1 MNSFTSL
8 LQGSTEYLQTK
19 KALEQGKTPVH
30 VTGCVDSQKCHF
42 VASLFDEYKV
52 RVIVTYNELR
62 AREICEDL
70 KLFGANPRLY
80 PAKDLIFYQ
89 ADIKGNA
96 IVKERAAAIKEML
109 SGDPVTVVMSID
121 AALDKI
127 LPLEKVKNSIVKV
140 GMEGSLDSAELEQKL
155 VALGYERTSQV
166 SAPGEFAVRGG
177 IIDIFPLNDEN
188 PARIELFGDE
198 VDSIRSFD
206 VDSQRTIGNIEELTV
221 FPATEFILTDEEMQ
235 AGFEKIREEEKKR
248 EASLRK
254 DMKNEEAHRLKRAC
268 EEAIEAI
275 EYSRGTASLDGFVTS
290 FYDETASFLDY
301 FGKDDLVIFDEP
313 MRLEE
318 KGETSLAEFRE
329 SMIGRLEGGYILASR
344 ADVIYDY
351 KLILAKGQNKRL
363 LMLSTLDMGTAELK
377 VKERY
382 AVTAKNVNPYVSG
395 IDMLVRDLE
404 SYRKKNYRTV
414 IVTGSSARG
423 QRLAEGLEEYNIP
436 AVFTEDRNREIKPG
450 EVVIMYGALHK
461 GFEYPLANVAV
472 LVEGDT
478 FGAARKK
485 HKRKFSEAGNT
496 IHSLHELTYGDY
508 IVHERNGLGIYRG
521 IEKLENNKTEQD
533 YVKIEY
539 GDGELYIPATN
550 LESIQKYASADAD
563 KKPRINKLNSNEWRK
578 TKDRVKKA
586 VADIADQL
594 VNLYAIRSSRPGFA
608 FTPDTVWQKEF
619 EELFPY
625 EETEDQLKAI
635 EDTKR
640 DMESSRIMDRLIC
653 GDVGYG
659 KTEVALRAAFKAVQD
674 GKQVVVLVPTTIL
687 AQQHYNTFS
696 SRLIN
701 YPVTVEMLSRFRTP
715 AQQKAALKGLADGSV
730 DIIVGTHRVLSKDV
744 TFKNL
749 GLLVVDEEQRFGV
762 THKER
767 IKELKK
773 DVDVLT
779 LTATPIPRT
788 LHMSLAGI
796 REMSVLEEPP
806 VDRLPI
812 QTFVMEHN
820 DEIIREAVNREI
832 ARGGQV
838 YYVSNRVNG
847 IEEKA
852 ALVQKLVP
860 DANVAFAHGQMSE
873 RELEKIMYA
882 FISGEI
888 DVLVATT
895 IIETGL
901 DISNVNTMIIDDADK
916 MGLSQLY
923 QLRGRVGRS
932 SRTAYAFLMYKKG
945 QALKEIAEK
954 RLQAIREFSDLG
966 SGFKIAMRDLEI
978 RGAGNVLGAE
988 QSGHMEEVGYD
999 LYCKLLDNAIKK
1011 AKGEEVVS
1019 DDFETMI
1026 KLPIDAYIPT
1036 DYIKNETQKLDM
1048 YKRIAMIETEEEKLD
1063 VIDELTDR
1071 YGDIPAAVD
1080 ALLTVAQIKAMCHR
1094 VFITSV
1100 SLLPAE
1106 ANCIKLRLGM
1116 YNEAPLKTELL
1127 DDFIKNH
1134 PGTELKGNSD
1144 APYFTLNI
1152 KKGMKKMSVKD
1163 EESLMLE
1170 KLKDFLILMKELV

>member
-8 LQGSTEYLQTK
+8 LQGSTEYEQTK
-19 KALEQGKTPVH
+19 KALELGRTPVC

-42 VASLFDEYKV
+42 VASLFEGYRV
-52 RVIVTYNELR
+52 RAIVTYNDLR
-62 AREICEDL
+62 AKEICEDL
-70 KLFGANPRLY
+70 KLFGANPRFY

-109 SGDPVTVVMSID
+109 SGNPVTVVMSID

-127 LPLEKVKNSIVKV
+127 LPLEKVKESIVTL
-140 GMEGSLDSAELEQKL
+140 SDTDTIDAADLEKKL
-155 VALGYERTSQV
+155 VALGYERQSMV

-188 PARIELFGDE
+188 PSRIELFGDE
-198 VDSIRSFD
+198 VDSIRRFD
-206 VDSQRTIGNIEELTV
+206 VDSQRAVGNIERLTI
-221 FPATEFILTDEEMQ
+221 FPAAEFILTDEELQ
-235 AGFEKIREEEKKR
+235 EGFERIRAEEKKT
-248 EASLRK
+248 ESLLRK
-254 DMKNEEAHRLKRAC
+254 KMKNEEATRLKKVC
-268 EEAIEAI
+268 EEAIETM
-275 EYSRGTASLDGFVTS
+275 EYSRGAASVDAFVTS

-301 FGKDDLVIFDEP
+301 FGAEDLIVFDEP

-318 KGETSLAEFRE
+318 KGEASLTEFRE
-329 SMIGRLEGGYILASR
+329 SMTGRLEGGYVLPSR

-351 KLILAKGQNKRL
+351 KKILAKGQNKRL
-363 LMLSTLDMGTAELK
+363 LLLSTLDMGNAGLK
-377 VKERY
+377 IKERF
-382 AVTAKNVNPYVSG
+382 AVNAKNVNPYVSG
-395 IDMLVRDLE
+395 IELLVRDLE
-404 SYRKKNYRTV
+404 SYKKKRYKTIV
-414 IVTGSSARG
+414 VTGSSARG
-423 QRLAEGLEEYNIP
+423 QRLAEGLAEYGIT
-436 AVFTEDRNREIKPG
+436 AVFSEDRERQIQEG
-450 EVVIMYGALHK
+450 ETVIMYGALHK
-461 GFEYPLANVAV
+461 GFEYPLERLAV
-472 LVEGDT
+472 LAEGDT
-478 FGAARKK
+478 FGAARRK
-485 HKRKFSEAGNT
+485 HKKRFSDNGNA
-496 IHSLHELTYGDY
+496 IHSLHELSFGDF

-521 IEKLENNKTEQD
+521 IEKLENDKTEQD
-533 YVKIEY
+533 YIKIEY
-539 GDGELYIPATN
+539 ADGELYIPATN

-563 KKPRINKLNSNEWRK
+563 KKPRISRVNSNEWRK
-578 TKDRVKKA
+578 TKERVKKA

-608 FTPDTVWQKEF
+608 FGKDTVWQREF

-625 EETEDQLKAI
+625 EETDDQLKAI
-635 EDTKR
+635 EDTKN

-696 SRLIN
+696 TRLVN

-715 AQQKAALKGLADGSV
+715 AQQKATLTGLANGQV
-730 DIIVGTHRVLSKDV
+730 DIVIGTHRVLSKDV
-744 TFKNL
+744 KFKEL
-749 GLLVVDEEQRFGV
+749 GLLIVDEEQRFGV
-762 THKER
+762 THKEK
-767 IKELKK
+767 IKEMKK

-820 DEIIREAVNREI
+820 DEIIREAVNREM

-852 ALVQKLVP
+852 ALVQRLCP

-932 SRTAYAFLMYKKG
+932 SRTAYAFLMYKRG
-945 QALKEIAEK
+945 QVLKEIAEK

-999 LYCKLLDNAIKK
+999 LYCKLLDNAIRK

-1026 KLPIDAYIPT
+1026 KLPIDAFIPT

-1071 YGDIPAAVD
+1071 YGDIPEVVYS
-1080 ALLTVAQIKAMCHR
+1080 LLDVAQIKAMCHS
-1094 VFITSV
+1094 VYITAV
-1100 SLLPAE
+1100 TLLPSDQ
-1106 ANCIKLRLGM
+1106 NTVKLRLSM
-1116 YNEAPLKTELL
+1116 YNEAPVKTELL
-1127 DDFIKNH
+1127 DEFVNSH
-1134 PGTELKGNSD
+1134 PESELKGSD
-1144 APYFTLNI
+1144 KPFFTLTI
-1152 KKGMKKMSVKD
+1152 KKGTKKMGLK
-1163 EESLMLE
+1163 EEQSLIFT
-1170 KLKDFLILMKELV
+1170 KLKEFLGCMKELF

>member
-8 LQGSTEYLQTK
+8 LQESTEYIQTK
-19 KALEQGKTPVH
+19 KALELGRTPVS

-42 VASLFDEYKV
+42 VASLFDGY
-52 RVIVTYNELR
+52 RIRAIITYNDLR

-70 KLFGANPRLY
+70 KLFGANPRIY
-80 PAKDLIFYQ
+80 PSKDLIFYQ

-109 SGDPVTVVMSID
+109 SGRPVTIVMSID

-127 LPLEKVKNSIVKV
+127 LPLEKVKNATIRIAQ
-140 GMEGSLDSAELEQKL
+140 GETLDPTELERKL
-155 VALGYERTSQV
+155 VALGYERQSMV

-177 IIDIFPLNDEN
+177 IMDIFPLNDEN

-198 VDSIRSFD
+198 VDCVKSFD
-206 VDSQRTIGNIEELTV
+206 ADSQRSIENLEELII
-221 FPATEFILTDEEMQ
+221 FPAAEYILTDDEMQ
-235 AGFEKIREEEKKR
+235 EGFARIREEEKVR

-254 DMKNEEAHRLKRAC
+254 EMKNEEAHRLKKAC

-275 EYSRGTASLDGFVTS
+275 EYSRGAASVDAFVTS
-290 FYDETASFLDY
+290 FYDETVSFIDY
-301 FGKDDLVIFDEP
+301 FGPEDLVVFDEP
-313 MRLEE
+313 IRLEE
-318 KGETSLAEFRE
+318 KGEASLTEFRE
-329 SMIGRLEGGYILASR
+329 SMIGRLEGGYILPSR

-351 KLILAKGQNKRL
+351 KKIIAKGQSKRL
-363 LMLSTLDMGTAELK
+363 LLISTLDMGSAGLK
-377 VKERY
+377 VKERFS
-382 AVTAKNVNPYVSG
+382 VTTKNVNAYVSG
-395 IDMLVRDLE
+395 IDMLVKDLGNYKE
-404 SYRKKNYRTV
+404 KKYKV
-414 IVTGSSARG
+414 IIVTGSSSRG
-423 QRLAEGLEEYNIP
+423 RRLAEGLEEYGIT
-436 AVFTEDRNREIKPG
+436 AVFTEDRNRSILPG
-450 EVVIMYGALHK
+450 EIVIMYGALHK
-461 GFEYPLANVAV
+461 GFEYPLQKTAV

-478 FGAARKK
+478 FGAVRKK
-485 HKRKFSEAGNT
+485 HRKRSADAGNA

-521 IEKLENNKTEQD
+521 IEKRENDKTEQD
-533 YVKIEY
+533 YIKIEY

-563 KKPRINKLNSNEWRK
+563 KKPRISKVNSNEWRK
-578 TKDRVKKA
+578 TKERVKKA
-586 VADIADQL
+586 VADIAEQL
-594 VNLYAIRSSRPGFA
+594 VNLYAIRSSRPGFR
-608 FTPDTVWQKEF
+608 FGKDTVWQREF

-625 EETEDQLKAI
+625 EETDDQLKAI
-635 EDTKR
+635 EDTKN
-640 DMESSRIMDRLIC
+640 DMESERIMDRLIC

-696 SRLIN
+696 SRLVN
-701 YPVTVEMLSRFRTP
+701 YPVTVDMLSRFRTP
-715 AQQKAALKGLADGSV
+715 AQQKATLKGLADGSV
-730 DIIVGTHRVLSKDV
+730 DIVVGTHRVLSKDV

-762 THKER
+762 THKEK

-820 DEIIREAVNREI
+820 DEIIREAINREI

-852 ALVQKLVP
+852 ALVERLVP
-860 DANVAFAHGQMSE
+860 EANVAFAHGQMSE

-932 SRTAYAFLMYKKG
+932 SRTAYAFLMYKRG

-999 LYCKLLDNAIKK
+999 LYCKLLDNAIKH
-1011 AKGEEVVS
+1011 AKGEEVAS

-1026 KLPIDAYIPT
+1026 KLPIDAYIPS

-1048 YKRIAMIETEEEKLD
+1048 YKRIAMIETDEEKLD

-1071 YGDIPAAVD
+1071 YGEVPEAVNS
-1080 ALLTVAQIKAMCHR
+1080 LLAVAQIKARCHR
-1094 VFITSV
+1094 VYITAV
-1100 SLLPAE
+1100 SMMPTVSSE
-1106 ANCIKLRLGM
+1106 IKLRLAM

-1127 DDFIKNH
+1127 DEFINKH
-1134 PGTELKGNSD
+1134 SSVELKGTD
-1144 APYFTLNI
+1144 KPYFTLSI
-1152 KKGMKKMSVKD
+1152 KKGTKKLSVK
-1163 EESLMLE
+1163 EEETLMLV
-1170 KLKDFLILMKELV
+1170 KLQEFLEWMKELV

>member
-8 LQGSTEYLQTK
+8 LQESAEYAQTK
-19 KALEQGKTPVH
+19 RALELGRTPVH

-42 VASLFDEYKV
+42 LAALFEGYKN
-52 RVIVTYNELR
+52 RVVVTYNDLR
-62 AREICEDL
+62 AKEICDDL

-109 SGDPVTVVMSID
+109 SDRPVTIVMSID

-127 LPLEKVKNSIVKV
+127 LPLDKIREATVRIGNNDTV
-140 GMEGSLDSAELEQKL
+140 DAAELEEKL
-155 VALGYERTSQV
+155 VALGYERQSQV

-206 VDSQRTIGNIEELTV
+206 ADSQRSVENLEELII
-221 FPATEFILTDEEMQ
+221 FPAAEFILTDDEMN
-235 AGFEKIREEEKKR
+235 AGFAKIREEENVR

-254 DMKNEEAHRLKRAC
+254 EMKNEEAHRLKKAC

-275 EYSRGTASLDGFVTS
+275 EYSRGAASVDAFVTS

-301 FGKDDLVIFDEP
+301 FGDEDLIVFDEP
-313 MRLEE
+313 IRLEE
-318 KGETSLAEFRE
+318 KGEASLTEFRE
-329 SMIGRLEGGYILASR
+329 SMIGRLEGGYILPSR

-351 KLILAKGQNKRL
+351 KRILAKGQNKRTL
-363 LMLSTLDMGTAELK
+363 LLSTLDMGSAGLK
-377 VKERY
+377 VKERT
-382 AVTAKNVNPYVSG
+382 AVTTKNVNPYVSG
-395 IDMLVRDLE
+395 IELLVHDLE
-404 SYRKKNYRTV
+404 IYRRKKYRTI

-423 QRLAEGLEEYNIP
+423 QRLAEGLAEYGITSI
-436 AVFTEDRNREIKPG
+436 FSEDREREILQG
-450 EVVIMYGALHK
+450 EIVVMYGALHK
-461 GFEYPLANVAV
+461 GFEYPLQQVAV

-478 FGAARKK
+478 FGATRKK
-485 HKRKFSEAGNT
+485 HRKRFADSGNAV
-496 IHSLHELTYGDY
+496 HSLHELTYGDY

-521 IEKLENNKTEQD
+521 IEKRENDKTEQD
-533 YVKIEY
+533 YIKIEY
-539 GDGELYIPATN
+539 GDGELFIPATN

-563 KKPRINKLNSNEWRK
+563 KKPRINKVNSNEWRK
-578 TKDRVKKA
+578 TKERVKKA
-586 VADIADQL
+586 VADIADSL
-594 VNLYAIRSSRPGFA
+594 VNLYAIRSSRPGFS
-608 FTPDTVWQKEF
+608 FGPDTVWQREF

-625 EETEDQLKAI
+625 EETDDQLKAI

-696 SRLIN
+696 SRLVN

-715 AQQKAALKGLADGSV
+715 AQQKAAIKGLADGSV
-730 DIIVGTHRVLSKDV
+730 DIVIGTHRVLSKDV
-744 TFKNL
+744 VFKNL

-762 THKER
+762 THKEK

-820 DEIIREAVNREI
+820 DEIIREAVNRELS
-832 ARGGQV
+832 RGGQV

-852 ALVQKLVP
+852 ALVQRLCP

-932 SRTAYAFLMYKKG
+932 ARTAYAFLMYKRG

-1026 KLPIDAYIPT
+1026 KLPIDAYIPS

-1048 YKRIAMIETEEEKLD
+1048 YKRIAMIETEEEKMD
-1063 VIDELTDR
+1063 VVDELTDR
-1071 YGDIPAAVD
+1071 YGEVPEAVNS
-1080 ALLTVAQIKAMCHR
+1080 LLDVAQLKALCHS
-1094 VFITSV
+1094 VYITAV
-1100 SLLPAE
+1100 SLMPSDKST
-1106 ANCIKLRLGM
+1106 IKLRLSV

-1127 DDFIKNH
+1127 DGFIKMH
-1134 PGTELKGNSD
+1134 PTTELKGTD
-1144 APYFTLNI
+1144 APYFTLTV
-1152 KKGMKKMSVKD
+1152 KKGMKKLSTK
-1163 EESLMLE
+1163 EEDALLFE
-1170 KLKDFLILMKELV
+1170 RLKEFLGWMKELV